1 LHKNLIT
8 LQCKEWRYKLFH
20 HEQTRSYWLFK
31 YTAYVLSKTMV
42 ANGSMSSVSS
52 ESEMCLKTSRLCWG
66 EGVLEQSNLVMS
78 KLKQQKYH
86 FELTECSN
94 YPKWP
99 CFINTTVTVMS
110 VWFLKKTR
118 YSECLVTRF
127 IYLTSRMFNLQIWE
141 TGYIHFLERGMPLK
155 IYLERSR
162 RLIHTGENPFFIFV
176 SNFEYPG
183 IWNDLSFWGFTQ
195 A

>member
-1 LHKNLIT
+1 MHKNLIT

-31 YTAYVLSKTMV
+31 YTAYALSKTMV

-110 VWFLKKTR
+110 VWFSRKRGIPSVWWPDLYIWLLGCSICKYERQVTYISWKGACHWR
-118 YSECLVTRF
+118 Y
-127 IYLTSRMFNLQIWE
+127 I
-141 TGYIHFLERGMPLK
+141 
-155 IYLERSR
+155 
-162 RLIHTGENPFFIFV
+162 
-176 SNFEYPG
+176 
-183 IWNDLSFWGFTQ
+183 
-195 A
+195 